1 MATTLITKSDQSPFT
16 VGQMVS
22 WRSGER
28 YGLDG
33 QVIAPLTKIV
43 RIVEL
48 YGRGFAFVQPVD
60 ASNGFVSPI
69 AQLRIEIEP

>member
-1 MATTLITKSDQSPFT
+1 MATTLITKPDQSPFT
-16 VGQMVS
+16 VGQLVS

-33 QVIAPLTKIV
+33 QVIAPLTKV
-43 RIVEL
+43 ARIFEL
-48 YGRGFAFVQPVD
+48 YGRGFAFVQPLD

-69 AQLRIEIEP
+69 SQLCIEIEQ